1 MASRLN
7 HVILIILDDV
17 RSAHLFKL
25 IDKGKLPHIAK
36 LVNGGTYS
44 RTCITSFPSVT
55 FPCYSNILLGAY
67 SGYYPKAGSG
77 IPAYHWLDRSDPP
90 LSSKRPPK
98 IHNYSTSRDIWKIG
112 KHLGK
117 NVKTIFEQGGEGN
130 FLSSLNIIFR
140 GSYFSPPS
148 EFNSPDVFKTI
159 GEAFENPTKFF
170 DTNEAPKITVGY
182 VPKTDSLMHG
192 VGFDSEDYINE
203 IRICDEHLGK
213 LIDKLNKLGYQDEVA
228 IGIISDHGNYKAE
241 RMYDLEPFFEK
252 HGLIPYNP
260 KRGTG
265 DFDAAIGGVGTFNF
279 KGETWHHHPTIKK
292 LENYPV
298 SGAAKNKI
306 NLFEILWE
314 IPEVEFLY
322 YPDDK
327 NKPNQ
332 GRINLLHKDLKSGK
346 ISEGHIEYEGFGKEL
361 KTKYYYEDRDLFGY
375 NTHQKARK
383 LIDGKMHTID
393 EWLDGTYNID
403 FPILIDQLPRY
414 FKNPRSCDIMISTN
428 GSINFSYEH
437 GETKD
442 PHLYSHDIALKRSM
456 RVPFIIGGSPEIEN
470 KKIDYCKTTDM
481 VPSLLGLLG
490 IKPDET
496 VVGMSLF

>member
-1 MASRLN
+1 VASRVN

-17 RSAHLFKL
+17 RSEHLYKL
-25 IDKGKLPHIAK
+25 LDEGKLPHIAE
-36 LVNGGTYS
+36 LVNEGIHS
-44 RTCITSFPSVT
+44 RTCVTSFPSVT

-90 LSSKRPPK
+90 SSSKRPPK

-159 GEAFENPTKFF
+159 GDAFETPKKFF

-182 VPKTDSLMHG
+182 VPKTDSLMHEK
-192 VGFDSEDYINE
+192 GFDHNAYINE
-203 IRICDEHLGK
+203 IRICDKHLGK
-213 LIDKLNKLGYQDEVA
+213 LIKTLKKLGYYQDTA
-228 IGIISDHGNYKAE
+228 IAIISDHGNYKAE
-241 RMYDLEPFFEK
+241 KTYDLEPFFEK
-252 HGLIPYNP
+252 HGLIPYDP

-279 KGETWHHHPTIKK
+279 KGETWHHHPSIKK

-298 SGAAKNKI
+298 SGTGKNKI
-306 NLFEILWE
+306 NLFEILWN
-314 IPEVEFLY
+314 IPEVEFIY

-327 NKPNQ
+327 NKPEK
-332 GRINLLHKDLKSGK
+332 GRINLLRKDLNSGK
-346 ISEGHIEYEGFGKEL
+346 FFEGYIEYEGFGKEL
-361 KTKYYYEDRDLFGY
+361 KTRYSYENEDLFRY
-375 NTHQKARK
+375 NMQQKARK
-383 LIDGKMHTID
+383 LLDGKLHTID
-393 EWLDGTYNID
+393 EWLEGTYDIN

-437 GETKD
+437 GATKD
-442 PHLYSHDIALKRSM
+442 PHLYSHDIALRRSM
-456 RVPFIIGGSPEIEN
+456 VVPFIIGGSPEIGNEE
-470 KKIDYCKTTDM
+470 IQYCKTTDM
-481 VPSLLGLLG
+481 VPSLIELLGL
-490 IKPDET
+490 KPDGS
-496 VVGMSLF
+496 VVGRSLI